1 MPLKCSAQE
10 KERELRD
17 IKFNRRSVLLACH
30 ISNGENGNLI
40 GHLSKS
46 WRWWR
51 RWQWERCWE
60 MQKAK
65 TEEGEEKEEM
75 NGHGKS
81 QSLLLLLLHRAPHYI
96 QWKSTKNRPHRL
108 GPGTQTLPLTLHSKG
123 HGPIRQCGQW
133 HTLKHRHKYSLS
145 VFRGKEDSSIINTAA
160 AASASTLLANTH
172 TAENGCVKH

>member
-1 MPLKCSAQE
+1 
-10 KERELRD
+10 
-17 IKFNRRSVLLACH
+17 
-30 ISNGENGNLI
+30 
-40 GHLSKS
+40 
-46 WRWWR
+46 
-51 RWQWERCWE
+51 

-65 TEEGEEKEEM
+65 TEGEEEKEEM

-81 QSLLLLLLHRAPHYI
+81 QSLLLMLLHRAPHYI

-172 TAENGCVKH
+172 CRKRLCKTLKQSGNEGRRHHRQKTLPEKRRQKKATASTAVVAGGIKLSILMIDQQ